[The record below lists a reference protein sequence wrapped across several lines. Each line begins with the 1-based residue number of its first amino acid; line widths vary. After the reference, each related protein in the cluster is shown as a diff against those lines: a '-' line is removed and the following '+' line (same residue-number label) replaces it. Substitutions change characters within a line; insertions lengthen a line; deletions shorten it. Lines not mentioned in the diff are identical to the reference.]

1 MELLERA
8 AEAASCLL
16 RIEQTLAPGGTDL
29 SGLLLTFD
37 VGRILLSLDAATQE
51 VREKQVASREQL
63 SQSFEKMD
71 EEEPWWRVLGNPLT
85 RVRDLKVGAGKGVA
99 LQFRTDADN
108 PRLIAILPGEGGLRV
123 QFQGA
128 PEK

>member
-16 RIEQTLAPGGTDL
+16 RIEQALAPGGTDL

-85 RVRDLKVGAGKGVA
+85 RVRDLKVGGGKGVA

-108 PRLIAILPGEGGLRV
+108 PRLIAILPGEEGLRV

>member
-8 AEAASCLL
+8 AEAASTLL
-16 RIEQTLAPGGTDL
+16 RIEQALAPGGTDL

-37 VGRILLSLDAATQE
+37 VGRILLSLDLATQE

-63 SQSFEKMD
+63 SEPFDRMD

-85 RVRDLKVGAGKGVA
+85 RVRDLKVGVGKGVA

-108 PRLIAILPGEGGLRV
+108 PRLIAILPGDRGLRV
-123 QFQGA
+123 EFQGA